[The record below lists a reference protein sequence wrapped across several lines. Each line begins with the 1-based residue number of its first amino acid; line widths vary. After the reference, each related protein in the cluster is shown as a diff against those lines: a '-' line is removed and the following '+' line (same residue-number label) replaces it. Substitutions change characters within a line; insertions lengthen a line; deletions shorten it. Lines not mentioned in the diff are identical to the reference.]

1 MISNGNEEHIL
12 DKRIV
17 AAREAAGF
25 SITQAAQKLG
35 FKNYQTLS
43 AIEKGIRKINAHELI
58 MMARLYG
65 RNLDYFLESNAAPD
79 PLPLWRKTKKL
90 TQIKFS
96 VNSSLFWKIT
106 VAWSTCL
113 VLNGDGKMSRKIMTG
128 MIFP

>member
-65 RNLDYFLESNAAPD
+65 RSLDYFLESNAAPD
-79 PLPLWRKTKKL
+79 PLPL
-90 TQIKFS
+90 
-96 VNSSLFWKIT
+96 
-106 VAWSTCL
+106 
-113 VLNGDGKMSRKIMTG
+113 
-128 MIFP
+128 